1 MSTVVGI
8 ENLRK
13 SFGALEVIKG
23 IDLTIAKGETVVL
36 LGASGSGKS
45 TILRCVNFLEMP
57 TSGKI
62 SFNGKA
68 LGTAIGGD
76 DTRRAY
82 KAAELR
88 SLRARIGI
96 VFQQFNLFP
105 HMTVLENITESQ
117 CSVLKRSKAEAVD
130 RAQALLKRIGLEEKA
145 RSYPGS
151 LSGGQQQRVAICRAL
166 AMDPEVMLFD
176 EATSA
181 LDPEL
186 VGEVLSTMRELSE
199 EGMTML
205 IVTHELGFAYHVSD
219 RVVFLN
225 NGLILEQGTAE
236 EVIMNPQQESTRQFI
251 NSHVQFRLPNASHV
265 GAAPQ

>member
-1 MSTVVGI
+1 MVTAMPEVVRI

-13 SFGALEVIKG
+13 SFGDLEVLKG

-45 TILRCVNFLEMP
+45 TLLRCVNFLEMP
-57 TSGKI
+57 TAGKI
-62 SFNGKA
+62 SFNGKV
-68 LGTAIGGD
+68 LGTPGSGGD
-76 DTRRAY
+76 EERRAY
-82 KAAELR
+82 RAAELR
-88 SLRARIGI
+88 ALRARIGI

-105 HMTVLENITESQ
+105 HMTVLGNITEAQ
-117 CSVLKRSKAEAVD
+117 CSVLGRSKSEAAD
-130 RAQALLKRIGLEEKA
+130 RAEALLKRVGLAEKTHV
-145 RSYPGS
+145 YPGN

-225 NGLILEQGTAE
+225 KGRILEQGSSE
-236 EVIMNPQQESTRQFI
+236 DVIINPREDSTRQFI
-251 NSHVQFRLPNASHV
+251 ESHGQFRLPHKA
-265 GAAPQ
+265 

>member
-1 MSTVVGI
+1 MSEIVRI
-8 ENLRK
+8 DNLRK
-13 SFGALEVIKG
+13 SFGELEVLKG

-45 TILRCVNFLEMP
+45 TLLRCVNFLETP
-57 TSGKI
+57 TAGKM
-62 SFNGKA
+62 SFDGKL
-68 LGTAIGGD
+68 LGTATGGD
-76 DTRRAY
+76 EY
-82 KAAELR
+82 KRSYRGAELR
-88 SLRARIGI
+88 ALRARIGI

-105 HMTVLENITESQ
+105 HLTVLHNITESQ
-117 CSVLKRSKAEAVD
+117 CSVLGRSKSEAAD
-130 RAQALLKRIGLEEKA
+130 RALALLKRVGLQDKID
-145 RSYPGS
+145 SYPGS

-219 RVVFLN
+219 RVVFLSK
-225 NGLILEQGTAE
+225 GGIIEQGTAE
-236 EVIMNPQQESTRQFI
+236 DVIMNPQHDSTRQFI
-251 NSHVQFRLPNASHV
+251 DGHGQFRLPH
-265 GAAPQ
+265 